1 MFVQAEFT
9 KANGKTQVRCY
20 ESWEQAEKAV
30 RQAQRRGQK
39 AKILPRD
46 HKYFF

>member
-9 KANGKTQVRCY
+9 KANGKTQIRCY
-20 ESWEQAEKAV
+20 DSWEQAEKAV

-39 AKILPRD
+39 AKIVPPDRR
-46 HKYFF
+46 HFF